1 MFLVRAAL
9 RRPITVLVLVLAIVL
24 GAALSMRNAPVD
36 IFPSLGVPVVY
47 VVQPYGGMSPS
58 QMESQLV
65 TYYEYH
71 FLYILGIEHIESYS
85 IQGMAMLKL
94 YFHPGTDIAQAM
106 SQVTAMTFRATAFM
120 PPGTL
125 PAFIV
130 RYDAGSIPA
139 GQLVF
144 SSDRRSDAEIQDLAL
159 YKVRPVLATIPG
171 VSAPPP
177 SGGKVRTIVV
187 YADPERMRSYQISPE
202 QLATVLARENL
213 TLPAGNVRVNG
224 FTTIASTNA
233 MVAKPTDL

>member
-1 MFLVRAAL
+1 MFLVLAAL
-9 RRPITVLVLVLAIVL
+9 RRPITVIVLVLAIVL
-24 GAALSMRNAPVD
+24 SAALAIRRAPVD
-36 IFPSLGVPVVY
+36 IFPSLGVPVIY
-47 VVQPYGGMSPS
+47 VVQPFGGMSPS
-58 QMESQLV
+58 QMEGQLV

-71 FLYILGIEHIESYS
+71 FLYIAGIEHIESQS

-106 SQVTAMTFRATAFM
+106 AQVTAMTFRATAFM

-130 RYDAGSIPA
+130 RYDAGSIPV

-144 SSDRRSDAEIQDLAL
+144 SSDGRSDQEIQDLAL
-159 YKVRPVLATIPG
+159 YRVRPVLATLPG

-187 YADPERMRSYQISPE
+187 YTDPERLRAYHLSPE
-202 QLATVLARENL
+202 EIASTLAKQNL
-213 TLPAGNVRVNG
+213 TLPAG
-224 FTTIASTNA
+224 
-233 MVAKPTDL
+233 